1 MGNVDSLESNLC
13 RNLQSD
19 RKFPIYANAIFFLL
33 LFVEQVPRSLTEDSD
48 RSKWSL
54 DRDKQHCKL
63 SSGHH
68 ESNSRDRC
76 SCTLPSERR
85 LIVPNVSNLEFSV
98 ENKFYIS
105 EKDGRKFEGLKFR

>member
-1 MGNVDSLESNLC
+1 MGNVDSLEANLR

-33 LFVEQVPRSLTEDSD
+33 LFVEQIPRSLTEDLD

-63 SSGHH
+63 PSGHR
-68 ESNSRDRC
+68 ESNSRDRW
-76 SCTLPSERR
+76 SSTLPIQRQ
-85 LIVPNVSNLEFSV
+85 LIVPNVSNLEFSL

-105 EKDGRKFEGLKFR
+105 EKDDRKFEELKFQ